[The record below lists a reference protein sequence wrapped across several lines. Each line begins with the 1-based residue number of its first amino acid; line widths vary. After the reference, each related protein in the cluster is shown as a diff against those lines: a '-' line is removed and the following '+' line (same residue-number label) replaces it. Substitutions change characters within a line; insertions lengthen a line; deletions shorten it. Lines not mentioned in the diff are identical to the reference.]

1 MPYVY
6 SRTYVYPF
14 YQNLQDPTFIPCP
27 TSIPESRVLDR
38 KLNSFNKNTFFP
50 KGKDGDVKVDD
61 ISAKTMKL
69 LLIFIYKDILAKG
82 GLISEWFFHSNI
94 QNRVLNYGNTGCE
107 LFKGG
112 IQN

>member
-6 SRTYVYPF
+6 SFLP
-14 YQNLQDPTFIPCP
+14 NLPGPTFIPCP
-27 TSIPESRVLDR
+27 TSIPESRVLER
-38 KLNSFNKNTFFP
+38 KLDTFNKNTFFP

-82 GLISEWFFHSNI
+82 G
-94 QNRVLNYGNTGCE
+94 
-107 LFKGG
+107 
-112 IQN
+112 